1 MACANGKSTVRTDQ
15 LLIRLFI
22 LMGDVDTDLLRLNT
36 PSLHQCLDL
45 PGELTQA
52 LVITTAR
59 TPAWTFAPR
68 GLFRAVS
75 SFVVNA
81 IFHYRNICEKL
92 IHIIYAVE
100 NPHKILKLFNTL
112 VPECREGRAPSKRRK
127 LNRPPSHRF
136 NTDESPEVRNQLK
149 QKIEQARKS

>member
-1 MACANGKSTVRTDQ
+1 
-15 LLIRLFI
+15 
-22 LMGDVDTDLLRLNT
+22 MGDVDTDLLRLNT

-45 PGELTQA
+45 PGKLNRY
-52 LVITTAR
+52 VIHIDVIPCAGIGDHDGPHAR
-59 TPAWTFAPR
+59 
-68 GLFRAVS
+68 LNIRAER
-75 SFVVNA
+75 FVQRCKF
-81 IFHYRNICEKL
+81 ICCERNIPLQEYLREIDSHHLCSG
-92 IHIIYAVE
+92 

-136 NTDESPEVRNQLK
+136 NTDESREVRNQLK